1 MKMERLTCAALAGSL
16 CLMMPVASLAQLPPA
31 ATLLPPGFT
40 LETERSFGPATMI
53 SAVKANEKV
62 PKPHQDNK
70 IRLSIGSNGMPG
82 AEERVEMMA
91 DGPEDPA
98 RKVPGSVTRDEPC
111 GKQRYRGGLLT
122 CRKSITPW
130 VGSGNAPDL
139 IMLTVNWVVAT
150 PTGLVNIGVSNFVG
164 AKATAV
170 GWIDDIAD
178 KIIPNDKKD

>member
-1 MKMERLTCAALAGSL
+1 MKMERLMCAAVAGSV
-16 CLMMPVASLAQLPPA
+16 CLMMPAVSLAQLPPA

-40 LETERSFGPATMI
+40 LETERTFGPATII
-53 SAVKANEKV
+53 SAVKANENV
-62 PKPHQDNK
+62 PKPHQDYK
-70 IRLSIGSNGMPG
+70 IHLSIGSNGVSG
-82 AEERVEMMA
+82 SEERVEMMA

-98 RKVPGSVTRDEPC
+98 SKTPGSVTRDEPC
-111 GKQRYRGGLLT
+111 GKERHRGGLLT

-150 PTGLVNIGVSNFVG
+150 PSGLVNVGVSNFVG

-170 GWIDDIAD
+170 GWIDSIAD
-178 KIIPNDKKD
+178 KIIPKEKKD